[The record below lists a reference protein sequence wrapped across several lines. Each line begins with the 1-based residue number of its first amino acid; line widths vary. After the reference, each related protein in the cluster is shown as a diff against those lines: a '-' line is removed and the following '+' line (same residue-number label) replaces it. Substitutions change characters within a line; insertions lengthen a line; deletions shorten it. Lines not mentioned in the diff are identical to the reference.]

1 MPEGRVRGLICYTY
15 PMQPRFYM
23 PAVKVTNDTL
33 VITDKDIIRQITSIL
48 RLKKDDVFF
57 IFTPQVEYELAIK
70 NISDTI
76 IEAAV
81 IEQRQA
87 EREPTKKLILYQ
99 SLLKKD
105 KFEWILQKGV
115 ELGIHAFVPV
125 VSDNSITREISD
137 NKLARYHK
145 IIIEST
151 EQCGGVN
158 IAPLDP
164 LMKFDDAIR
173 QVAKQPG
180 QKLIAWEGHTKNNL
194 PSILDSSAAAY
205 HLFIGPE
212 GGYSPEEVDYAEQ
225 NGLTTVS
232 LGKRILRAETA
243 SIAAAAL
250 ILLP

>member
-1 MPEGRVRGLICYTY
+1 
-15 PMQPRFYM
+15 M
-23 PAVKVTNDTL
+23 PAVKVANDTL
-33 VITDKDIIRQITSIL
+33 IIADKDIIRQVTDIL

-57 IFTPQVEYELAIK
+57 VFTPQAEYELAIK
-70 NISDTI
+70 SISDSI
-76 IEAAV
+76 IEATI

-87 EREPTKKLILYQ
+87 EREPKKKLILYQ

-125 VSDNSITREISD
+125 VSDNSITREISGH
-137 NKLARYHK
+137 KLERYTK
-145 IIIEST
+145 IITEAT
-151 EQCGGVN
+151 EQCGGIH

-164 LMKFDDAIR
+164 LMKFEDAILH
-173 QVAKQPG
+173 VAEQPG
-180 QKLIAWEGHTKNNL
+180 QKLIAWEGQTKNHL
-194 PSILDSSAAAY
+194 PDILDSTTAVY

-212 GGYSPEEVDYAEQ
+212 GGYSPDEVDFAGQ

-232 LGKRILRAETA
+232 LGRRILRAETA

-250 ILLP
+250 ILLK

>member
-1 MPEGRVRGLICYTY
+1 
-15 PMQPRFYM
+15 MQPRFYL
-23 PAVKVTNDTL
+23 PTVSIENETL
-33 VITDKDIIRQITSIL
+33 VISDRDIIRQITNIL

-57 IFTPQVEYELAIK
+57 VFTPQTEYELALKAVSNSIV
-70 NISDTI
+70 
-76 IEAAV
+76 EATV

-87 EREPTKKLILYQ
+87 EREPAKKLILYQ

-125 VSDNSITREISD
+125 VSDNSIARDISD
-137 NKLARYHK
+137 NKLVRYHK
-145 IIIEST
+145 IITEAT
-151 EQCGGVN
+151 EQCGGVH

-164 LMKFDDAIR
+164 LMKFSDAVLR
-173 QVAKQPG
+173 VAQQTG
-180 QKLIAWEGHTKNNL
+180 QKLIAWEGQTKNLL
-194 PSILDSSAAAY
+194 PKVLDASAKVF

-212 GGYSPEEVDYAEQ
+212 GGYSPAEIEFAEQ
-225 NGLTTVS
+225 NGLTTVN

-250 ILLP
+250 ILLN

>member
-1 MPEGRVRGLICYTY
+1 
-15 PMQPRFYM
+15 M
-23 PAVKVTNDTL
+23 PAVKVENDTL
-33 VITDKDIIRQITSIL
+33 IISDKDIIRQITNIL

-57 IFTPQVEYELAIK
+57 IFTPQAEYELAIK
-70 NISDTI
+70 NIANLVV
-76 IEAAV
+76 EAVV

-87 EREPTKKLILYQ
+87 EREPKKKLILYQ

-145 IIIEST
+145 IITEST
-151 EQCGGVN
+151 EQCGGVH

-164 LMKFDDAIR
+164 LMKFEDAIK
-173 QVAKQPG
+173 QVANQPG
-180 QKLIAWEGHTKNNL
+180 QKLIAWEGQIKNSL
-194 PSILDSSAAAY
+194 PEIIDSAATVY

-212 GGYSPEEVDYAEQ
+212 GGYSPAEIEFAEQ

-243 SIAAAAL
+243 SIAAATL